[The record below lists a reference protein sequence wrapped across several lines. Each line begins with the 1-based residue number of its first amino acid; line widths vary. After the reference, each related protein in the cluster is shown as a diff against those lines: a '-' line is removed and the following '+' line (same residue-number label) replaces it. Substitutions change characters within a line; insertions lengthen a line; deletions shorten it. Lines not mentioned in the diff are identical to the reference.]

1 MLCYRNHHSVTI
13 NCVEYLL
20 ECDFI
25 HSEQAK
31 VLDELASQ
39 EAHKM
44 VRGGR

>member
-1 MLCYRNHHSVTI
+1 MLCYRNYHSVTI

-44 VRGGR
+44 ARGGR